1 MCQKRVFWLLLPT
14 FNLWKGDWALAYVS
28 SRDFS
33 SISQFPKIL
42 SLFFFSCWALAYV
55 SSRDFSSI
63 SQFPRILSLF
73 FFLCGHLA
81 RPPIVENAA
90 KILSLTLFRNSWGN
104 SYTKFAILDI
114 KFRFTCGDADLYQ
127 NTVKFQHII
136 TRIVELIGIFL
147 LWNLSYQLSYIL
159 FILFFFFLWLH
170 ASYWLFSL
178 VRSGTQLKTIVGERC
193 TYCL

>member
-1 MCQKRVFWLLLPT
+1 MTSSLQSWTNYLTKIEKSSKIGQEKKSLMCQKRVFWLLLPT
-14 FNLWKGDWALAYVS
+14 FNLWKGD
-28 SRDFS
+28 
-33 SISQFPKIL
+33 
-42 SLFFFSCWALAYV
+42 WALAYV

-136 TRIVELIGIFL
+136 TRIVELIGIFF